1 MPYSAPRS
9 GDAPGTPLGQRQPS
23 RTVPNIAG
31 SELSKSFPTQTIVPV
46 TPQATN
52 LEHLLDSVHQLRPHA
67 VSWQHSHGKGALHP
81 DVLALRAGAAELEL
95 GRGKGFWG
103 GVEGMARR
111 GDVRGLGETGARPA
125 LTWVREEA
133 CATVEVHRLLHAPG
147 FGAAT
152 SACNRHTSLLSRIW
166 APQAPSTS
174 VSPVQTPRPPA
185 CPWVPGLTRV
195 SLRTR
200 LRAAM
205 SFAGSRGEVTP
216 EAGAARGPCFR
227 PGRDVGRYPL
237 FPPTK
242 TANSVVFLRWH
253 PLGLTSSGTP

>member
-31 SELSKSFPTQTIVPV
+31 SELSKSFPTQAIVPV

-81 DVLALRAGAAELEL
+81 DVLALRAGAAKLEL

-111 GDVRGLGETGARPA
+111 GP
-125 LTWVREEA
+125 
-133 CATVEVHRLLHAPG
+133 
-147 FGAAT
+147 
-152 SACNRHTSLLSRIW
+152 TSLPLVNNTSEIKSSRW
-166 APQAPSTS
+166 T
-174 VSPVQTPRPPA
+174 
-185 CPWVPGLTRV
+185 LTKGWR
-195 SLRTR
+195 
-200 LRAAM
+200 
-205 SFAGSRGEVTP
+205 
-216 EAGAARGPCFR
+216 
-227 PGRDVGRYPL
+227 VGRAGKKELGGVPHGVWKVEDHRSL
-237 FPPTK
+237 TK
-242 TANSVVFLRWH
+242 GAVVQRRDRRQR
-253 PLGLTSSGTP
+253 S